1 MKLIDSHCHLDFEAF
16 DHDRDEVIHHCQQLG
31 VTDIIV
37 PGVTAE
43 TWDRLITVCQQ
54 SEELHLA
61 LGLHPMFMSVHQPEH
76 ITLLSD
82 YIQQYQPIAIGEI
95 GLDFYLDNHDK
106 QSQLDLFEAQ
116 LIIARDAK
124 LPAILHVR
132 KAHDQTLS
140 LLKKYQITKGIVHA
154 FSGSLQQA
162 QLYIKQG
169 FLLGIGG
176 AITHERATRLRQL
189 FSTLP
194 LSSLALETDAPDM
207 PLANMSEQ
215 RNTPENIPQ
224 IVATLAELRAES
236 KKHIAEITYQNV
248 KQLFVHGG
256 FV

>member
-1 MKLIDSHCHLDFEAF
+1 MNMLDSHCHLDFEAF

-43 TWDRLITVCQQ
+43 KWPHLLDLCQNLPA
-54 SEELHLA
+54 LHPA
-61 LGLHPMFMSVHQPEH
+61 LGLHPMFMAEH
-76 ITLLSD
+76 KSEHLVLLAD
-82 YIQQYQPIAIGEI
+82 YVEKYRPIAIGEI
-95 GLDFYLDNHDK
+95 GLDFYLDGHNK
-106 QSQLDLFEAQ
+106 QNQLDLFEAQ

-124 LPAILHVR
+124 LPVILHVR

-140 LLKKYQITKGIVHA
+140 LLKKHQITRGIVHA
-154 FSGSLQQA
+154 FSGSQQQA

-207 PLANMSEQ
+207 PLANMAKQ

-236 KKHIAEITYQNV
+236 KKHIAKITYQNV
-248 KQLFVHGG
+248 KQLFLHGG